1 MITEI
6 ANKNQQ
12 IVLDNKEKFNDDE
25 IIRYEDTD
33 KAKKEQEKEEDNVDN
48 L

>member
-1 MITEI
+1 MITKI

-12 IVLDNKEKFNDDE
+12 IVLDNKEKFNNNE
-25 IIRYEDTD
+25 IIRYEDID
-33 KAKKEQEKEEDNVDN
+33 KAKKEQEKQEDNVAN

>member
-1 MITEI
+1 MITKI

-12 IVLDNKEKFNDDE
+12 IVLDNKEKFNNNE
-25 IIRYEDTD
+25 IIRYEDID
-33 KAKKEQEKEEDNVDN
+33 KGKKEQEKQEDNVAN

>member
-1 MITEI
+1 LITKI

-12 IVLDNKEKFNDDE
+12 IVLDNKEKFNNNE
-25 IIRYEDTD
+25 IIRYEDID
-33 KAKKEQEKEEDNVDN
+33 KAKKEQEKQEDNVAN